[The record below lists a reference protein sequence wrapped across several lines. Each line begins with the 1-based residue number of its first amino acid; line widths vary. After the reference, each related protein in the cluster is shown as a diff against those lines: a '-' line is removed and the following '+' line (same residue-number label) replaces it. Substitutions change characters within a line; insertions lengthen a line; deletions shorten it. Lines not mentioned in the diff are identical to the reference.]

1 MSRYIV
7 NEYERLGIDDLED
20 IDLLKEM
27 GLTTAA
33 YPEYDE
39 DIIEAVMNMLDV
51 DLKTAIKIWDND
63 NTRFDYYESV
73 SIDPMYPFVSLA
85 EHRIDDLEEI
95 EANNDDCGCHFSEEI
110 MELKTRIDSPEEVS
124 IYLTTNGWMIH
135 EDVAI
140 GWDID
145 KLGQFLEAI

>member
-7 NEYERLGIDDLED
+7 DEYERLGIDDLED

-39 DIIEAVMNMLDV
+39 NIIEAVMNMLDV
-51 DLKTAIKIWDND
+51 DLETAIKIWDND

-95 EANNDDCGCHFSEEI
+95 EANNDNCGCHFSEEI
-110 MELKTRIDSPEEVS
+110 VELKSRIDNPEEVS

>member
-7 NEYERLGIDDLED
+7 DEYERLGIDDLED
-20 IDLLKEM
+20 IDLLKEL

-39 DIIEAVMNMLDV
+39 NIIEAIMNMLDV
-51 DLKTAIKIWDND
+51 DLETAIKIWDND

-95 EANNDDCGCHFSEEI
+95 EANNDNCGCHFSEEI
-110 MELKTRIDSPEEVS
+110 VELKNRIDNPEEVS

>member
-7 NEYERLGIDDLED
+7 DEYERLGIDDLE
-20 IDLLKEM
+20 
-27 GLTTAA
+27 
-33 YPEYDE
+33 
-39 DIIEAVMNMLDV
+39 
-51 DLKTAIKIWDND
+51 
-63 NTRFDYYESV
+63 
-73 SIDPMYPFVSLA
+73 
-85 EHRIDDLEEI
+85 EI
-95 EANNDDCGCHFSEEI
+95 EENNDDCGCHFSEEI

>member
-7 NEYERLGIDDLED
+7 DEYERLGIDDLED
-20 IDLLKEM
+20 IDLLKEL

-39 DIIEAVMNMLDV
+39 NVIEAVMNMLDV
-51 DLKTAIKIWDND
+51 DLETAIKIWDND

>member
-7 NEYERLGIDDLED
+7 DECERLGIDDLED

>member
-7 NEYERLGIDDLED
+7 DEYERLGIDDLED

-63 NTRFDYYESV
+63 NIRFDYYESL